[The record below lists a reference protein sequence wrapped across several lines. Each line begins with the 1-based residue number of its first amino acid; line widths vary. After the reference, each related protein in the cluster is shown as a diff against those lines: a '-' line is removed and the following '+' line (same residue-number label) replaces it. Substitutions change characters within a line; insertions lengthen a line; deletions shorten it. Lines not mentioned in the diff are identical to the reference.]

1 MQLAL
6 FFPDPVFHS
15 SHVPLE
21 EHPTSPPSLRTAMG
35 SPEYTRSSH
44 WACSVPALWLGAIF
58 SSLHFSMG
66 TVCQSRA
73 SGWTQYVTHACHL
86 IVTALETREIQP
98 HFRDEEKEEQAEV
111 PLAQSARDV
120 TNSSQCGLMQAF
132 IPGGLCRPSI
142 QGPACPDGSP
152 WPCLVWARGSC
163 WSADRSSHTLTL
175 SHACS
180 VGTQPQQHFDGKI
193 YEESNYCCWEGIKT
207 IFHSPHPR
215 ATSVGA
221 TLGAPH
227 VPSLFMARHHGHRLQ
242 LQFSAN
248 RFWSRDS
255 RKHQA
260 PALPP
265 FPGLPSAPPTT
276 KCLLRCS
283 GQGFLLVCCFP
294 GTGLSTQPGGS
305 PHTHLYLSGRLLFNL
320 QHPNPMPPSL
330 GSLL

>member
-1 MQLAL
+1 
-6 FFPDPVFHS
+6 
-15 SHVPLE
+15 
-21 EHPTSPPSLRTAMG
+21 
-35 SPEYTRSSH
+35 
-44 WACSVPALWLGAIF
+44 
-58 SSLHFSMG
+58 MG
-66 TVCQSRA
+66 TACRSRA
-73 SGWTQYVTHACHL
+73 SGCTQYVTHACHL
-86 IVTALETREIQP
+86 IVMALETRETRP
-98 HFRDEEKEEQAEV
+98 HFGDEEKEEQIGV
-111 PLAQSARDV
+111 PLALSARDV
-120 TNSSQCGLMQAF
+120 TNSSQCGLIQAF
-132 IPGGLCRPSI
+132 ILVGSVAHSRARP
-142 QGPACPDGSP
+142 PDGSP
-152 WPCLVWARGSC
+152 GPCLVWAGGSC

-215 ATSVGA
+215 ATSAGA

-276 KCLLRCS
+276 KPCGAVDRDSSCS
-283 GQGFLLVCCFP
+283 VASLALVRALSLYEHPPNPPLVC
-294 GTGLSTQPGGS
+294 LSDSYLICNTQLQC
-305 PHTHLYLSGRLLFNL
+305 HLLWETFSDAALF
-320 QHPNPMPPSL
+320 
-330 GSLL
+330 